1 MDAKSKQRE
10 EDETAA
16 RKKLRSDMEGLQ
28 ELALKDEDTIRQIN
42 AIIRDRYFNRMKE
55 IEEFYKAKPAKSA
68 SKTAKGRKR
77 KAHSNRN
84 AHSKR
89 RTRYRK
95 HKRKTRKRR
104 R

>member
-55 IEEFYKAKPAKSA
+55 IEEFYKAKPTKSA

-77 KAHSNRN
+77 KTRRKHRK
-84 AHSKR
+84 KR
-89 RTRYRK
+89 RTR
-95 HKRKTRKRR
+95 RR
-104 R
+104 AR

>member
-1 MDAKSKQRE
+1 MDAKNKQRE

-16 RKKLRSDMEGLQ
+16 RKKLRSDMEGLR

-55 IEEFYKAKPAKSA
+55 IEEFYKAKPTKSA

-77 KAHSNRN
+77 KMRKTRN
-84 AHSKR
+84 G
-89 RTRYRK
+89 K
-95 HKRKTRKRR
+95 HKRKTRRKTLRNY
-104 R
+104 

>member
-28 ELALKDEDTIRQIN
+28 ELALKDEDTIRKIN
-42 AIIRDRYFNRMKE
+42 TIIRDRYFNRMKE
-55 IEEFYKAKPAKSA
+55 IEEFYEAKPTKSA

-77 KAHSNRN
+77 RTRRKHRK
-84 AHSKR
+84 KR
-89 RTRYRK
+89 RTR
-95 HKRKTRKRR
+95 RR
-104 R
+104 AR

>member
-77 KAHSNRN
+77 KAHS
-84 AHSKR
+84 KR